1 MNSFKTNSILQHLV
15 AKRSTFLSV
24 ARTAQRSISENA
36 SSKCRAITHPD
47 EPVPSEVA
55 GKIQR
60 WAECTLVPYARPPII
75 ISKGKGCKVWDTT
88 GREYLDFTAG
98 IAVNALGHAD
108 DQIAKLLGEQASTL
122 IHSSNLFHNPYAGE
136 LAVSLVE
143 KTKKY
148 GGMGF
153 SSSSTKTDTNQS
165 GCKVF
170 FANSGAE
177 ANEGALKFA
186 RKFGKVQDPTGKKHQ
201 LVCFGDGFHG
211 RTMGSLSVTHQPK
224 YQAPFEPLIPGV
236 VAGKLNEIPALND
249 LIKEETCGVIVEP
262 IQGEGGVIEASEDFL
277 RALRRRCDE
286 VKAVL
291 IFDEIQCGLGRT
303 GNLWAHASFD
313 PDCHPD
319 ILTMAKPLANGI
331 PIGAILMRNEVSN
344 VIQLGDHGTTFGGG
358 ALQTSIAHHV
368 LERIARDDF
377 LTQVQQTGLYLKS
390 RLTALSEQFPNL
402 ISGPIRGRG
411 LMAGMSMKHA
421 EHVNEVVKMCRERGV
436 LVLSCGNST
445 VRFVP
450 SLIVDHQEI
459 TLATDVL
466 EGVMQELVNKK
477 VPSLI

>member
-1 MNSFKTNSILQHLV
+1 MSALKLNPVRRLISNNHRISLP
-15 AKRSTFLSV
+15 RPSTWS
-24 ARTAQRSISENA
+24 RSISEQT
-36 SSKCRAITHPD
+36 SSKYSPITHPD
-47 EPVPSEVA
+47 EPAPPEVTA
-55 GKIQR
+55 QIQR
-60 WAECTLVPYARPPII
+60 WAECTLIPYARPPLI

-108 DQIAKLLGEQASTL
+108 DQIAQLLAHQASSLT
-122 IHSSNLFHNPYAGE
+122 HSSNLFHNPYAGE

-153 SSSSTKTDTNQS
+153 SGSTQKKNVNAS

-186 RKFGKVQDPTGKKHQ
+186 RKFGKVQDPTGKKHG

-211 RTMGSLSVTHQPK
+211 RTMGALSVTYQPK

-236 VAGKLNEIPALND
+236 THGKLNDVAALKD
-249 LIKEETCGVIVEP
+249 LITEETCGVIVEP
-262 IQGEGGVIEASEDFL
+262 IQGEGGIMEASEEFL

-303 GNLWAHASFD
+303 GHLWAHASFD
-313 PDCHPD
+313 TDCHPD

-331 PIGAILMRNEVSN
+331 PIGAILMRNEVAN

-358 ALQTSIAHHV
+358 PLQTSIAHHV
-368 LERIARDDF
+368 LQRIARDDF
-377 LTQVQQTGLYLKS
+377 LARVHHAGSLLKD
-390 RLTALSEQFPNL
+390 RLTKLFQDFPTL
-402 ISGPIRGRG
+402 IAGPIRGRG
-411 LMAGMSMKHA
+411 LMAGMQMKQA
-421 EHVNEVVKMCRERGV
+421 EHVNEVVRMCRERGV

-450 SLIVDHQEI
+450 SLIVEDQEI
-459 TLATDVL
+459 IMATDVL
-466 EGVMQELVNKK
+466 GAVLQELMR
-477 VPSLI
+477 SAGR